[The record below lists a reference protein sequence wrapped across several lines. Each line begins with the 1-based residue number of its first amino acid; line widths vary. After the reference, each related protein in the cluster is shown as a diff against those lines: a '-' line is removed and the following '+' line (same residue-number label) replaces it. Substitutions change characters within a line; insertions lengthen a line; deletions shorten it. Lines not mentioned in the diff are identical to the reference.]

1 MTFTASVNG
10 LLVNNDYLDIIS
22 NNIANASTI
31 GYKTSTPIFYDIF
44 SRRAYS
50 LNNTGSGVGV
60 LNVVQNFNNG
70 TLVTTGRDL
79 DLAIVQNGFF
89 RVTDAQ
95 GKIYYTRNGQFVLDE
110 NKNIVNMQGMYLTG
124 HNISNEHNTKDNLNN
139 KFNLEAINLQHAY
152 KLEGKPTTKIKL
164 DIKLNENDKF
174 VKHTN
179 LSTDPSYPPYA
190 NYTTN
195 IDIYNKNNKR
205 KTISVDFYREDEHI
219 WMVHVV
225 SNEKFKDSQENNKKD
240 IDTLF
245 PMQFDEKGKL
255 ISDSIIK
262 IKPNN
267 PDYENI
273 DFDVSNSA
281 EIKNIHNSIEESVQ
295 NGYSSGSLKTF
306 DILPNGTIMGT
317 YSNEQKKPIVQILL
331 SKFINP
337 EKLQHESGSMWSA
350 TANSGKETIGIAG
363 DQGFGVLATKT
374 LEYSN
379 VDLNK
384 ELINMII
391 AQRNYQSNAQSFKA
405 EDKIISTLIN
415 LK

>member
-10 LLVNNDYLDIIS
+10 LLINNYYLDIIS

-50 LNNTGSGVGV
+50 LNNPGSGVGV

-70 TLVTTGRDL
+70 TLVATGRDL

-95 GKIYYTRNGQFVLDE
+95 GKIYYTRNGQFALDE

-124 HNISNEHNTKDNLNN
+124 HNISNEHNTKDNVNN
-139 KFNLEAINLQHAY
+139 KFNLEAVNLQHAY

-164 DIKLNENDKF
+164 GLKLNENDQIS
-174 VKHTN
+174 KHTN
-179 LSTDPSYPPYA
+179 ISVDPSYPPS
-190 NYTTN
+190 NYTTT
-195 IDIYNKNNKR
+195 IDIYNKHNKR
-205 KTISVDFYREDEHI
+205 KTINIDFYRADEHI
-219 WMVHVV
+219 WMVHVT
-225 SNEKFKDSQENNKKD
+225 SNEKFKDSQENNKKN
-240 IDTLF
+240 IDKLF
-245 PMQFDEKGKL
+245 PMQFDKKGKL

-262 IKPNN
+262 IKSDH

-273 DFDVSNSA
+273 DFDVSNST
-281 EIKNIHNSIEESVQ
+281 EMTNVHNSIEESVQ
-295 NGYSSGSLKTF
+295 NGYASGSLQAF

-317 YSNEQKKPIVQILL
+317 YSNEQKKPIAQILL

-337 EKLQHESGSMWSA
+337 EKLQHESGSMWSV
-350 TANSGKETIGIAG
+350 TEHSGKETIGIAG